1 MTHQNILYIEASK
14 ADYKEQLEEKKPR
27 SWLKSVSAFANTHG
41 GHLIFGVKNEP
52 RTVAGLADPQA
63 VISKA
68 TELIKARIDPA
79 PRYMVQVI
87 EIEGKVCVDLE
98 VQNGPAYP
106 YYYAADG
113 VRVAYGRAGDPAGGG
128 AARAPPA
135 CAGVGRWASAGGA
148 AGRPRR
154 NIRFEGVESVE
165 VHGLSSLE
173 LSLRATN
180 DTRRNLRLR
189 EADFGLYWGGN
200 CVARVVLMEEV
211 TLPRRT
217 TGCIAT
223 RWRVR
228 VDDPLTFYV
237 AARRIGRGDVD
248 RATVSWHVRGRYG
261 VASANLSQE
270 KVPLSDFLRNFGLSV
285 DDLIKLF

>member
-1 MTHQNILYIEASK
+1 MRRITCRKGRDAGR
-14 ADYKEQLEEKKPR
+14 KER
-27 SWLKSVSAFANTHG
+27 
-41 GHLIFGVKNEP
+41 
-52 RTVAGLADPQA
+52 R
-63 VISKA
+63 
-68 TELIKARIDPA
+68 
-79 PRYMVQVI
+79 M
-87 EIEGKVCVDLE
+87 
-98 VQNGPAYP
+98 
-106 YYYAADG
+106 AA
-113 VRVAYGRAGDPAGGG
+113 AGGLVRLCAWMRQGLPVAAALLAVMLLGSCSG
-128 AARAPPA
+128 AVERA
-135 CAGVGRWASAGGA
+135 
-148 AGRPRR
+148 RR

-189 EADFGLYWGGN
+189 EADFDLYWGGN
-200 CVARVVLMEEV
+200 RVARVVLMEEV

>member
-1 MTHQNILYIEASK
+1 M
-14 ADYKEQLEEKKPR
+14 D
-27 SWLKSVSAFANTHG
+27 
-41 GHLIFGVKNEP
+41 
-52 RTVAGLADPQA
+52 
-63 VISKA
+63 
-68 TELIKARIDPA
+68 
-79 PRYMVQVI
+79 
-87 EIEGKVCVDLE
+87 
-98 VQNGPAYP
+98 
-106 YYYAADG
+106 AA
-113 VRVAYGRAGDPAGGG
+113 G
-128 AARAPPA
+128 AAR
-135 CAGVGRWASAGGA
+135 GRRTAGGHA
-148 AGRPRR
+148 A
-154 NIRFEGVESVE
+154 
-165 VHGLSSLE
+165 GLSSLE

-189 EADFGLYWGGN
+189 EADFDLYWGGN
-200 CVARVVLMEEV
+200 RVARVVLMEEV